1 MSKFHDFDPLDALI
15 QCQRLS
21 QTSFN
26 NTQELARAHN
36 EHDKLL
42 HELLQQHNNIVDLLM
57 KARREIELLKHD
69 IAVLR
74 RQNSQEKPQ

>member
-1 MSKFHDFDPLDALI
+1 MSKFHDFDPVEVLT

-42 HELLQQHNNIVDLLM
+42 GELLQQHNNIVDLLM
-57 KARREIELLKHD
+57 RCRREIELLKHE
-69 IAVLR
+69 IEFIKQ
-74 RQNSQEKPQ
+74 QNNQEKPQ